1 MNYKK
6 TKYIFILIGVIIV
19 VFNLSGNDDM
29 NIILFLSSPL
39 LWFTE
44 SKYSSIQPQDLP
56 IIFYY
61 VSVIVFWFLIG
72 ILMERVFK
80 YFSSIKNR

>member
-1 MNYKK
+1 MNRKK
-6 TKYIFILIGVIIV
+6 TKYIFMLIGVVIV

-44 SKYSSIQPQDLP
+44 SKYSSIHPQDLP
-56 IIFYY
+56 IVFYY
-61 VSVIVFWFLIG
+61 ISVIVFWFLIG

-80 YFSSIKNR
+80 YFNWIKKR